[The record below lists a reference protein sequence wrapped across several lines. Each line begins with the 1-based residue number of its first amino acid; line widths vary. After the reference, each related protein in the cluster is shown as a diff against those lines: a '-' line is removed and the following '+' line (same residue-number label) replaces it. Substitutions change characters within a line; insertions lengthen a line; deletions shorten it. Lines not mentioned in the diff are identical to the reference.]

1 MRLFELV
8 KPYRALSIIGMCK
21 NAGKTTVLNRLI
33 RDWPKEGGVLA
44 LTSIGRDG
52 ERTDL
57 VTNTH
62 KPEIYVK
69 EGALVAT
76 AEGLL
81 RHCDVTMEII
91 DTTGIPTPL
100 GRVVLV
106 RALSDGA
113 VQLGGPSMND
123 QLSMLNTMFFHHG
136 AGMVVIDGAI
146 SRKSL
151 CAPAVSEA
159 TILCTGASY
168 SPSMAAAVEDT
179 GYAAGLLTLE
189 KSLMWNSVPESRVTL
204 TDGRESLPAAG
215 EGGLIEAVRRFD
227 GIKGIFFK
235 GALTDSVIRPLLTA
249 QRRLDGIELTVED
262 ASKLLIKRDAY
273 QKLILKGADIRVFT
287 KTRLLMVAVNP
298 VSAYGTDFDRVSFKR
313 AVEMAVN
320 VPVINVMEDAI

>member
-1 MRLFELV
+1 MKLFELV
-8 KPYRALSIIGMCK
+8 KPYRTLSIIGMCK

-33 RDWPKEGGVLA
+33 REWPEEGGVMA

-57 VTNTH
+57 VTNTN
-62 KPEIYVK
+62 KPEIYVN

-91 DTTGIPTPL
+91 DVTGIPTPL
-100 GRVVLV
+100 GRVVLG

-123 QLSMLNTMFFHHG
+123 QLSMLNTLFFHHG
-136 AGMVVIDGAI
+136 AGIVVIDGAI

-168 SPSMAAAVEDT
+168 STSMAAVADDT

-189 KSLMWNSVPESRVTL
+189 KSRLWDSVPESRIIL
-204 TDGRESLPAAG
+204 TDGREPLPAAE
-215 EGGLIEAVRRFD
+215 EGGLIEAVRKFG

-249 QRRLDGIELTVED
+249 TRRLDGIELTVED

-273 QKLILKGADIRVFT
+273 QKLMLKGACIRVFT

-298 VSAYGTDFDRVSFKR
+298 VSVYGTDFDRVSFKR
-313 AVEMAVN
+313 AVEKAVS
-320 VPVINVMEDAI
+320 VPVIDVMEDAI